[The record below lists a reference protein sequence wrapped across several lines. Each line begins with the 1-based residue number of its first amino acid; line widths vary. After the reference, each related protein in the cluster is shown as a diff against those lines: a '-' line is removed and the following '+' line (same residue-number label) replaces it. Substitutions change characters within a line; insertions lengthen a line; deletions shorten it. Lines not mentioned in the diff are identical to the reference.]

1 MFTLKLV
8 DHYRKEKTFETFTEN
23 LTAYAKGSKY
33 FSEHLAEANL
43 KEDCH
48 HVVIQ
53 WGNQAMALNNAQ
65 VAFLYSDGLDI
76 EEFKPDT
83 LNNALTPEM
92 CEAQNVHE
100 RLKEKLA
107 TWDSAS
113 LTDNGEIRLT
123 SSGRR
128 GKDLSDDETE
138 LLRKRL
144 QATQQDDKPRA
155 QGRPDTFATPYGA
168 VTERE
173 FKFPTGLCNARAIQ
187 SRITTI
193 RDRLK
198 ECDAVPDDL
207 DSVKLDALLCHV
219 GSQANIIIGA
229 VNTHDPFDG
238 RTQGDFL
245 KLHDTLLSQ
254 LVELDRFIFNTR
266 EIAKE
271 LYPELFAGL
280 GHRFIEVVPS
290 LITLAE
296 RMVTVN
302 KAAKQP
308 DTAKTP
314 YGWVDVPEFK
324 IPTGL
329 NNARAIRDTM
339 KGLHLKLTAQPHI
352 NKPSDVTDT
361 VILETHINS
370 IAKTAFDLVRMV
382 ESISPVS
389 GMNSEKLCAKAD
401 QLSDE
406 LDAFQCF
413 YDNTRAGSEAF
424 YNELFAGL
432 ARHPNDVIPNL
443 ITLAEGMITT
453 NRANKPK

>member
-53 WGNQAMALNNAQ
+53 WGNQTMALNNAQ

-144 QATQQDDKPRA
+144 QATQQGDKTRA
-155 QGRPDTFATPYGA
+155 QGRPDTFA
-168 VTERE
+168 
-173 FKFPTGLCNARAIQ
+173 
-187 SRITTI
+187 
-193 RDRLK
+193 
-198 ECDAVPDDL
+198 
-207 DSVKLDALLCHV
+207 
-219 GSQANIIIGA
+219 
-229 VNTHDPFDG
+229 
-238 RTQGDFL
+238 
-245 KLHDTLLSQ
+245 
-254 LVELDRFIFNTR
+254 
-266 EIAKE
+266 
-271 LYPELFAGL
+271 
-280 GHRFIEVVPS
+280 
-290 LITLAE
+290 
-296 RMVTVN
+296 
-302 KAAKQP
+302 
-308 DTAKTP
+308 TP

-339 KGLHLKLTAQPHI
+339 KGLHLKLTSQPHI

-389 GMNSEKLCAKAD
+389 GMTSEKLCAKAD